1 MFSLKNLYTS
11 GGLAIHIEYDGQYVE
26 FEIST
31 LITKRN
37 KEDLN
42 ENDQFLLLN
51 SYLDY
56 RGNKFKKELM
66 SKYLEI
72 DDTLIAIIN
81 RKDISPLPYSIAHSI
96 LDMVDYNQML
106 HFVKEVYK
114 ISPPQDLMDVFDP
127 KIESN
132 GDGTRAQ
139 TYTKEDYLELAALVT
154 TLKTILGPV
163 AHFAYIKNAQLS
175 NLNKE
180 YVLFNYITTHPIYK
194 TNAMKKLYD
203 FIVKKLEKKNSKE
216 GPTSSNI
223 QIIEKRIPESEMPVY
238 VLSTVIYNR
247 LIIGSIIKDV
257 PHNNII
263 TKLNTYVSNKISSR
277 RDLSSAIRNKQPM
290 SDDSGGT
297 DNKESIIE
305 AFRVISKLPAGWIV
319 ELNNAVPDMLTMIRQ
334 LPVEID
340 MSIVEDMYITNKI
353 FLERDISK
361 EQRILLGY
369 IFKSII
375 DPRSIEY
382 ITRENIVKMLTIG
395 FAYLWALD
403 LKYMAILLCSIAEE
417 EKDDVISINSSV
429 NRSRLTADIKEELGY
444 LYPYTR
450 VINATTSANLAE
462 EAINSVANDIY
473 DTKWLTIVDSKYTND
488 VVDNRSQLKMVPS
501 DLKIKLAELIIKLEK
516 MIS

>member
-1 MFSLKNLYTS
+1 MFKLMNLYTNS
-11 GGLAIHIEYDGQYVE
+11 GLAIRIEYGGQYVE

-42 ENDQFLLLN
+42 EKEQFLLLN
-51 SYLDY
+51 AYLDY
-56 RGNKFKKELM
+56 RGEEFKKRLM
-66 SKYLEI
+66 DLYLEI
-72 DDTLIAIIN
+72 DDTLIALIN
-81 RKDISPLPYSIAHSI
+81 RKDISPLPYSIVHPI
-96 LDMVDYNQML
+96 LDMLDYAEVLN
-106 HFVKEVYK
+106 FVKDVYK
-114 ISPPQDLMDVFDP
+114 ITPPKDLMDVFDP
-127 KIESN
+127 KIELD

-139 TYTKEDYLELAALVT
+139 TYTKQDYLELAALVV

-163 AHFAYIKNAQLS
+163 GHFAYIKNAQFA
-175 NLNKE
+175 NMNKE
-180 YVLFNYITTHPIYK
+180 YMLFTFLLTHPIYE
-194 TNAMKKLYD
+194 TPAMQKLYD

-223 QIIEKRIPESEMPVY
+223 QIIEKRIPESEMPAY
-238 VLSTVIYNR
+238 VLATALYNR
-247 LIIGSIIKDV
+247 LIVGSIVNDV

-277 RDLSSAIRNKQPM
+277 RDLSSAVRNKQPM
-290 SDDSGGT
+290 TDDSGG

-319 ELNNAVPDMLTMIRQ
+319 EINYAVSDILAMARQ

-340 MSIVEDMYITNKI
+340 MSIVQDMYITNKI
-353 FLERDISK
+353 FLERDISN

-375 DPRSIEY
+375 DPRSIEH
-382 ITRENIVKMLTIG
+382 INRENIVKMLSVG

-403 LKYMAILLCSIAEE
+403 LKYIAILLCSIAEE

-429 NRSRLTADIKEELGY
+429 NRSRLTAELKEELAY

-450 VINATTSANLAE
+450 VINATTSANVAE
-462 EAINSVANDIY
+462 EAINTIANEIY
-473 DTKWLTIVDSKYTND
+473 DTKWLTIVDDKYTSEI
-488 VVDNRSQLKMVPS
+488 VDNRSQLKMVPS
-501 DLKIKLAELIIKLEK
+501 DLKIKLAEMIIKLEK
-516 MIS
+516 ILD